1 MILLEAAELK
11 RQKTVFNNDF
21 DKRMTEFKEGVGKR
35 PRRTKFPQQQ
45 YACACPTMRTYR
57 GDILSSTCKDCIKN
71 GTAIPNCPICKCQCQ
86 TGIFTEKDIVSMG
99 LDKLRKDEL
108 KARERL
114 PDLEQRARVNFASIL
129 SNSVKEGF
137 KSLSKSNSSLDK
149 SNVLSSAAGHLSRQQ
164 MPSEEE
170 LHSLQQHIPLSTK
183 LRGSG
188 ADVRQALNADP
199 RKKGRRFS
207 QNNLVDMS
215 KESDYSDDSDGSE
228 QLDRKLCAN
237 KPSPKRKA
245 SKKADSGQ
253 DFNARTVHQVTSVM
267 LAGSPAS
274 QQAALG
280 VLENLSSSSMNVSKT
295 IVKSMVDRGS
305 ISEGMSQEVAKTL
318 LRAEKLRH
326 QSANN

>member
-1 MILLEAAELK
+1 MILIEAAELRRRK
-11 RQKTVFNNDF
+11 SVFCNDF
-21 DKRMTEFKEGVGKR
+21 DKRMAEFKEGVGKK

-57 GDILSSTCKDCIKN
+57 GDILSSTCKDCIEN
-71 GTAIPNCPICKCQCQ
+71 GTAIPNCTICKCQCQ
-86 TGIFTEKDIVSMG
+86 TGIFTEKDIVTMG

-108 KARERL
+108 KARERV
-114 PDLEQRARVNFASIL
+114 PDLDQRAHMNFAAIL
-129 SNSVKEGF
+129 SSSVKQGF
-137 KSLSKSNSSLDK
+137 ESLSKSNSSLDE

-170 LHSLQQHIPLSTK
+170 LHSLQHYCHLTTK
-183 LRGSG
+183 LRATG

-215 KESDYSDDSDGSE
+215 TCDDSDGSDGSE
-228 QLDRKLCAN
+228 QLNHKLPA

-295 IVKSMVDRGS
+295 IVKSTVDRGN
-305 ISEGMSQEVAKTL
+305 ISEGMSQEIAKTL

-326 QSANN
+326 QSANK

>member
-1 MILLEAAELK
+1 MILLEAAESK

-21 DKRMTEFKEGVGKR
+21 DKRMTEFKEGVGKK

-45 YACACPTMRTYR
+45 YACACPTMRTYHD
-57 GDILSSTCKDCIKN
+57 DILSSTCKECIEN

-215 KESDYSDDSDGSE
+215 KESDDSDGSDGSD
-228 QLDRKLCAN
+228 QLDRKLHA

-245 SKKADSGQ
+245 SKATDSGQ
-253 DFNARTVHQVTSVM
+253 DFNARAVHQVTSVM
-267 LAGSPAS
+267 LAGSAAS
-274 QQAALG
+274 QQFALG

-295 IVKSMVDRGS
+295 IVKSMVDRNS
-305 ISEGMSQEVAKTL
+305 TTEGMSQEVAKTL

-326 QSANN
+326 QSANK

>member
-1 MILLEAAELK
+1 
-11 RQKTVFNNDF
+11 
-21 DKRMTEFKEGVGKR
+21 
-35 PRRTKFPQQQ
+35 
-45 YACACPTMRTYR
+45 
-57 GDILSSTCKDCIKN
+57 
-71 GTAIPNCPICKCQCQ
+71 
-86 TGIFTEKDIVSMG
+86 MG

-108 KARERL
+108 KARERI
-114 PDLEQRARVNFASIL
+114 PDVDKRAHMNFAAVL
-129 SNSVKEGF
+129 SSSVKQGF
-137 KSLSKSNSSLDK
+137 QSLSKSNSSLDE

-170 LHSLQQHIPLSTK
+170 LHSLQQYCRLTTK
-183 LRGSG
+183 LRATG

-215 KESDYSDDSDGSE
+215 KECDDSDDSNGSE
-228 QLDRKLCAN
+228 QLDCKLPA
-237 KPSPKRKA
+237 KPSPRRKV

-295 IVKSMVDRGS
+295 IVKSTVDRGS
-305 ISEGMSQEVAKTL
+305 TSEGMSQEVAKTL

-326 QSANN
+326 QSANK